1 MMSGLRW
8 MFVWTLAFTTCFA
21 GCGRSSRTP
30 LGRVS
35 GTVQYNGRPI
45 SSGSVVFEVDGA
57 RPAHGTIADG
67 AIVDVTTY
75 TPGDGV
81 PVGNARIA
89 VFATGDGGAG
99 DAATT
104 TDSPGEA
111 IALGPNYMG
120 GGVKSP
126 IPSRYND
133 PALSGLTW
141 TIQAGKNVVEL
152 NLSD

>member
-1 MMSGLRW
+1 
-8 MFVWTLAFTTCFA
+8 
-21 GCGRSSRTP
+21 
-30 LGRVS
+30 
-35 GTVQYNGRPI
+35 
-45 SSGSVVFEVDGA
+45 
-57 RPAHGTIADG
+57 
-67 AIVDVTTY
+67 
-75 TPGDGV
+75 
-81 PVGNARIA
+81 

-99 DAATT
+99 GAATI
-104 TDSPGEA
+104 TDSPGAA